1 MKVKTSVTLSV
12 ELLRALSEEVGP
24 RNRSAF
30 IEEASWSYLRSRR
43 RAERDRTELAAL
55 DAHADELNRE
65 AREVL
70 DTNYLG
76 TLSSAAGRQ

>member
-1 MKVKTSVTLSV
+1 MKIKTSVTLSKG
-12 ELLRALSEEVGP
+12 LLRALSEEVEP

-30 IEEASWSYLRSRR
+30 IEEAAWSYLRAVR
-43 RAERDRTELAAL
+43 RAARDRKELAAL

-70 DTNYLG
+70 EFQDD
-76 TLSSAAGRQ
+76 A

>member
-1 MKVKTSVTLSV
+1 MKIKTSVTLSE
-12 ELLRALSEEVGP
+12 ELLRALSDQVEP

-30 IEEASWSYLRSRR
+30 IEEASWSHLRMLRG
-43 RAERDRTELAAL
+43 AERDRTELAAL

-70 DTNYLG
+70 EYQDG
-76 TLSSAAGRQ
+76 A